1 MDMVTYA
8 LCKKLIANV
17 ASGITDIEIQ
27 GTTMTITDANG
38 QEHIMV
44 FPTPKDGV
52 SIIDVEIDM
61 DNNLICHLSD
71 GSVVDAGPVPAMKG
85 EPGETPVKGVD
96 YFTEAEIEQ
105 IKEEIKAEV
114 EQSYELQII

>member
-8 LCKKLIANV
+8 LCKKLAAGAV
-17 ASGITDIEIQ
+17 SGITNIEIQ
-27 GTTMTITDANG
+27 DTTMIITDANG
-38 QEHIMV
+38 QQHTMV
-44 FPTPKDGV
+44 FPTPQDGV
-52 SIIDVEIDM
+52 SIIDVEVDM

-71 GSVVDAGPVPAMKG
+71 GSTVNAGPIPAMKG

-96 YFTEAEIEQ
+96 YFTEAEIEA
-105 IKEEIKAEV
+105 IKDEIRAEV

>member
-8 LCKKLIANV
+8 LCKKLVASV

-27 GTTMTITDANG
+27 DTTMIITDANG
-38 QEHIMV
+38 QKHTMV

-52 SIIDVEIDM
+52 SIVDVEVDM

-71 GSVVDAGPVPAMKG
+71 GSTVDAGPIPAIKG

-96 YFTEAEIEQ
+96 YFTEAEVAQ
-105 IKEEIKAEV
+105 IKDEIKAEV